1 MVQGFERPNRGSSVP
16 PFDPPKPSCTIDGSA
31 PDGLPSRPHRP
42 ARPIGIL
49 GVAQEPRHSP
59 EPNIMSSA
67 PFVRIAEL
75 SSHAGQSVVV
85 RAWVTHVRSSGKI
98 AFAVLRD
105 GTGIC
110 QSVFVKSQVT
120 PEVWARF
127 AELTTETSVEITG
140 EARAEARAPGGF
152 ELGVTELTVVGPS
165 PSDYP
170 IQPKEHGV
178 DFLMDHRHLWL
189 RSPRQQAILRIRH
202 EIEQAIHDFY
212 YERGFIR
219 VDTPILT
226 AAIGERSGLFSTEYF
241 DEGTA
246 YLAQTGQLYGEAA
259 AAALGRIYTFGPTF
273 RAEKSKTR
281 RHLSEF
287 WMIEPEVAFNDSDDN
302 MRLQEDF
309 VAYLVRRC
317 LDRRQ
322 PELKE
327 LERDT
332 SKLDKVVTPFVRL
345 DYGDAV
351 SLLQRKGSPVKW
363 GEDLGA
369 EDESLI
375 VEDYDRPVFVMN
387 YPKEAKAFYMKEN
400 PADPRTVLCDDLL
413 APEGYGEI
421 IGGSQREDD
430 HDKLLARIKEEGLP
444 LDAYGWYLDLR
455 KYGTFVHSGF
465 GLGLERTVA
474 WICGL
479 QHIREASLFP
489 RMMYRLKP

>member
-1 MVQGFERPNRGSSVP
+1 VTVPSTVPSARIVDLSGYAGASVTVRG
-16 PFDPPKPSCTIDGSA
+16 
-31 PDGLPSRPHRP
+31 
-42 ARPIGIL
+42 
-49 GVAQEPRHSP
+49 
-59 EPNIMSSA
+59 
-67 PFVRIAEL
+67 
-75 SSHAGQSVVV
+75 
-85 RAWVTHVRSSGKI
+85 WVTHVRSSGKV
-98 AFAVLRD
+98 AFIVMRD
-105 GTGIC
+105 GTGTL
-110 QSVFVKSQVT
+110 QAVVVKSVVPLQAW
-120 PEVWARF
+120 ERF
-127 AELTTETSVEITG
+127 AQLTQETSIAITG
-140 EARAEARAPGGF
+140 EVRLDARAPGGV
-152 ELGVTELTVVGPS
+152 EIGVADLEILGAS
-165 PSDYP
+165 PIDYP

-189 RSPRQQAILRIRH
+189 RSPRQQAILRVRH

-212 YERGFIR
+212 YERGFVR

-241 DEGTA
+241 DEGNA

-281 RHLSEF
+281 RHLTEF
-287 WMIEPEVAFNDSDDN
+287 WMIEPEVAFNDSEDN

-309 VAYLVRRC
+309 VSFLVRRC

-322 PELKE
+322 AELKE

-332 SKLDKVVTPFVRL
+332 SALQRVVPPFVRL
-345 DYGDAV
+345 DYGDAIT
-351 SLLQRKGSPVKW
+351 LLQGKGSEIKW
-363 GEDLGA
+363 GDDLGA
-369 EDESLI
+369 DDESLI
-375 VEDYDRPVFVMN
+375 VADYDKPVFVMN

-400 PADPRTVLCDDLL
+400 PADPRTVLCNDCL

-430 HDKLLARIKEEGLP
+430 YDKLLARIKEEGLP

-474 WICGL
+474 WICGTP
-479 QHIREASLFP
+479 HIRETGAFP
-489 RMMYRLKP
+489 RLMNRLRP

>member
-1 MVQGFERPNRGSSVP
+1 VTDVTDVTVSSSRIIDLPALAGRTASVRG
-16 PFDPPKPSCTIDGSA
+16 
-31 PDGLPSRPHRP
+31 
-42 ARPIGIL
+42 
-49 GVAQEPRHSP
+49 
-59 EPNIMSSA
+59 
-67 PFVRIAEL
+67 
-75 SSHAGQSVVV
+75 
-85 RAWVTHVRSSGKI
+85 WVTHLRSSGKV
-98 AFAVLRD
+98 AFVVMRD
-105 GTGIC
+105 GTGTL
-110 QSVFVKSQVT
+110 QAVVVKSAVA
-120 PEVWARF
+120 PEVWERF
-127 AELTTETSVEITG
+127 AHLTQETSIEITG
-140 EARAEARAPGGF
+140 EVRVDARAPGGV
-152 ELGVTELTVVGPS
+152 EIGVANLVILGTS
-165 PSDYP
+165 PIDYP
-170 IQPKEHGV
+170 IQPKEHGI
-178 DFLMDHRHLWL
+178 DFLMDHRHFWL
-189 RSPRQQAILRIRH
+189 RSPRQQAILRVRH
-202 EIEQAIHDFY
+202 EIEQAIQDFF

-219 VDTPILT
+219 VDTPILA

-241 DEGTA
+241 DEGPA

-287 WMIEPEVAFNDSDDN
+287 WMIEPEVAFNDSEDN

-309 VAYLVRRC
+309 VSFLVRRC
-317 LDRRQ
+317 LDRRKA
-322 PELKE
+322 ELAE

-332 SKLDKVVTPFVRL
+332 SKLERVVPPFVRL
-345 DYGDAV
+345 DYADAIT
-351 SLLQRKGSPVKW
+351 LIQRKGSETKW

-474 WICGL
+474 WICGTP
-479 QHIREASLFP
+479 HIRETSAFP
-489 RMMYRLKP
+489 RLMNRLRP